1 MVSAVSRK
9 HAGSGIRFIHVE
21 IYHDFTAGEIN
32 QAAADWLYRNG
43 DLQEPWLYLIG
54 ADGRIVDRWGVLWN
68 PDEVGAEL
76 RTLPPM
82 G

>member
-1 MVSAVSRK
+1 V
-9 HAGSGIRFIHVE
+9 FIHIE
-21 IYHDFTAGEIN
+21 IYHDQVKNEIN

-43 DLQEPWLYLIG
+43 DLREPWLYLIG
-54 ADGRIVDRWGVLWN
+54 ADGKILDRWGVLWN

-76 RTLPPM
+76 RALPPM